1 VDCPTLARLAPRPA
15 AWVVCRLTQQGLVA
29 ALAPWEDAPPEF
41 DRCSSVI
48 KEGRAMATLTADLE
62 KRLKRLPQDLHGEFP
77 DVPADTIERTVDAG
91 ARELLAQARFHDF
104 VPVLVHKAVR
114 AQLLARS

>member
-1 VDCPTLARLAPRPA
+1 M
-15 AWVVCRLTQQGLVA
+15 TQPGLVPSI
-29 ALAPWEDAPPEF
+29 APWEDAPPEF

-48 KEGRAMATLTADLE
+48 REGRAMATLTADLE
-62 KRLKRLPQDLHGEFP
+62 RRLKRLPQDLQGEFP

-114 AQLLARS
+114 EQLLARS

>member
-1 VDCPTLARLAPRPA
+1 M
-15 AWVVCRLTQQGLVA
+15 VVCRLTQPGLA
-29 ALAPWEDAPPEF
+29 PSSPPWEDSAPEF
-41 DRCSSVI
+41 NRCSSVI

-62 KRLKRLPQDLHGEFP
+62 KRLKRLPQDLQGEFP
-77 DVPADTIERTVDAG
+77 HVPPDTIERTVDAG